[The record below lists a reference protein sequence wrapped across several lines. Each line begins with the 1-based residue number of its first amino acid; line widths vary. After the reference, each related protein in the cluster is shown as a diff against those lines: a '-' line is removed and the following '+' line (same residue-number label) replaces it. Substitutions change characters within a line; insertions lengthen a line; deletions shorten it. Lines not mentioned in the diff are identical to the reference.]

1 MPESPTPGSPVGA
14 SVVLAADAKP
24 REFLGIPFD
33 LLATGDRLMV
43 TRMRYETGMT
53 VAAHTHEHEQ
63 AGYVISGR
71 YRQTAAGAV
80 THLGPGDSY
89 VIAGGIQHAMD
100 VLEGGH
106 VLDVF
111 TPPREDYR

>member
-1 MPESPTPGSPVGA
+1 MPETSPPEIPIGA
-14 SVVLAADAKP
+14 RILPAADAQP

-33 LLATGDRLMV
+33 LLATGERLMI
-43 TRMRYETGMT
+43 TRMRYQAGMT
-53 VAAHTHEHEQ
+53 VATHAHEHEQ

-71 YRQTAAGAV
+71 YRQTAAGIV
-80 THLGPGDSY
+80 TNLNPGDSY

-100 VLEGGH
+100 VLDGGH
-106 VLDVF
+106 IIDVF

>member
-1 MPESPTPGSPVGA
+1 MSESPAPGSPAGA
-14 SVVLAADAKP
+14 RVLLAADAEP

-53 VAAHTHEHEQ
+53 VAAHAHEHEQ

-80 THLGPGDSY
+80 NELGPGDSY
-89 VIAGGIQHAMD
+89 VIAGGIEHAME

-106 VLDVF
+106 VIDVF
-111 TPPREDYR
+111 TPPREGYR